1 MVKSWNLRFVVLFV
15 VFCFVGMYL
24 DNIEL
29 WNLKCYDCFKG
40 IYKDIEDVLLCIL
53 CFVGILIL
61 N

>member
-1 MVKSWNLRFVVLFV
+1 MVLFV

-24 DNIEL
+24 DNIDL
-29 WNLKCYDCFKG
+29 WKLKCYDCFKG

>member
-24 DNIEL
+24 GNIDL

-40 IYKDIEDVLLCIL
+40 IYKDIEDVFLCIL